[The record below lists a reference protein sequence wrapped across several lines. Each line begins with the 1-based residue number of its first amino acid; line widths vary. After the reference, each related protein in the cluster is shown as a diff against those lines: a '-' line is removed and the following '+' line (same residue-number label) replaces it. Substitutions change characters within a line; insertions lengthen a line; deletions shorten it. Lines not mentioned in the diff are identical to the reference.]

1 MPLLTVSP
9 SLLVFALLAP
19 TSADADPSDDAAAE
33 SSTTAEA
40 AQEPEATASDVA
52 TESSDTTPEAAPE
65 SSPPKTIQSA
75 NLDAYSAWTIRIAA
89 AIDATNDDPSR
100 GAAELAAALDEAP
113 GYAVELSNDDGAR
126 NERNSGLLALARAH
140 LALGDESLAI
150 ATMDEALRSAGSDP
164 LQVERYGP
172 SLTDLYRQRVVALD
186 QAGKGG
192 IRVKCASPC
201 RVYLNEHPAPAS
213 SSGLWVGPYR
223 VHVESADD
231 SQPATDAVVVVA
243 EAGMEVKI
251 NYPSAVEGPA
261 TPAGLTNGPGEPG
274 PDAVKK
280 PRRVLPR
287 WLEVT
292 AIVGG
297 AAAVGAGTF
306 FYLANSRCVGDFQT
320 TPTAEMPGTCS
331 DIYRSKIGGLAAIG
345 AGAAFFAGGVI
356 TLSIDESRARRR
368 RKSDGPTDRTVM
380 IGYTRRF

>member
-1 MPLLTVSP
+1 MPLLPVSTT
-9 SLLVFALLAP
+9 LLALALLAP
-19 TSADADPSDDAAAE
+19 SADTAPGDDAATE
-33 SSTTAEA
+33 PSTTAEA
-40 AQEPEATASDVA
+40 AAPEVPPGDVA
-52 TESSDTTPEAAPE
+52 TEESAPPPEAAPDA
-65 SSPPKTIQSA
+65 SPPKTIQSA
-75 NLDAYSAWTIRIAA
+75 NLDAYSAWTIRVAA

-100 GAAELAAALDEAP
+100 GAAELAAALDQAP

-126 NERNSGLLALARAH
+126 TERNSGLLALARAH
-140 LALGDESLAI
+140 LALGDEPSAI

-172 SLTDLYRQRVVALD
+172 SLTDLYRQRVAALD

-192 IRVKCASPC
+192 IRVNCASPC
-201 RVYLNEHPAPAS
+201 RVYLNEHPAPARS
-213 SSGLWVGPYR
+213 SALWVGPYR
-223 VHVESADD
+223 VHIESADG
-231 SQPATDAVVVVA
+231 SQPAADMVVVVA
-243 EAGMEVKI
+243 EAGMEVAI
-251 NYPSAVEGPA
+251 NYPSTVEGPA

-292 AIVGG
+292 AIIGG

-331 DIYRSKIGGLAAIG
+331 DIYRSKVGGLAAIG

-356 TLSIDESRARRR
+356 TLSIDESRARRQ
-368 RKSDGPTDRTVM
+368 RKTEGPSDRTVM